1 ILRALA
7 TRLGVSPEFYPW
19 PSDDGPLD
27 AILDHE
33 STGRATVAALRAE
46 GGIRALRISHVG
58 HPDLRFPTPS
68 GKVEL
73 YSAEALAMGL
83 PPLPT
88 HEAPPASTYPLA
100 LRQGRTLAHFHAF
113 YDHGRALPTL
123 ARLDPEPELWISPA
137 DAAARGVGDGTDIR
151 IHNERGEL
159 RARAVV
165 TARIPDG
172 TVGMRDGGE
181 DLNRRTPGRGA
192 AGRAVIPEESVE
204 RFGFSGGQAGFD
216 AMVEVSRA

>member
-1 ILRALA
+1 
-7 TRLGVSPEFYPW
+7 
-19 PSDDGPLD
+19 
-27 AILDHE
+27 
-33 STGRATVAALRAE
+33 RAE

-83 PPLPT
+83 PALPT
-88 HEAPPASTYPLA
+88 YEAPPASTYPLA

-172 TVGMRDGGE
+172 TVWMRDGWE
-181 DLNRRTPGRGA
+181 HLNRLTS
-192 AGRAVIPEESVE
+192 GRAVIPDESV
-204 RFGFSGGQAGFD
+204 
-216 AMVEVSRA
+216 